1 MFETMSEI
9 EEYYPLLPFEKEL
22 IEYVRSIYPNE
33 QLDYM
38 VQSPFAQVV
47 VADRQL
53 AIVIRNI
60 YEDNSSKTENAYQL
74 YKFNYFDF
82 NMLSLWSSEWN
93 EKKDICKKMIANKL
107 GVSTQPRIFARKTT
121 FDPAVS
127 LKEAKEFCNL
137 YHIQGYAASNVR
149 TGLRDSNNQLVALCL
164 FKITKGVADLV
175 RYCTSQEVVGGFS
188 KVEKHSYPIL
198 KELNVHQVKTFADL
212 AVSQGKLYEDTG
224 WTKDKDLDPDYK
236 YQVGDHL
243 EHKFNYRLK
252 RFHEDPNLLY
262 KEGMTERELAL
273 WNQIPRVY
281 DYGKIKYVKAL

>member
-22 IEYVRSIYPNE
+22 IEYVRSIYPND

-47 VADRQL
+47 VSDKQL

-74 YKFNYFDF
+74 YKFNYFEF
-82 NMLSLWSSEWN
+82 KMLSLWSSEWN

-127 LKEAKEFCNL
+127 LSEAKDFCNL

-188 KVEKHSYPIL
+188 KVEKHSYPLL

-224 WTKDKDLDPDYK
+224 WTKDKELDPDYK

-273 WNQIPRVY
+273 WNNIPRVY
-281 DYGKIKYVKAL
+281 DYGKIKYVKGL

>member
-9 EEYYPLLPFEKEL
+9 EEYFQLLPFAKVL
-22 IEYVRSIYPNE
+22 IVYARSIYPHD

-82 NMLSLWSSEWN
+82 NMLSLWPSEWD
-93 EKKDICKKMIANKL
+93 EKKNICKKMIPNKL
-107 GVSTQPRIFARKTT
+107 GVPPQPRIFARKTT
-121 FDPAVS
+121 FDPAIS
-127 LKEAKEFCNL
+127 LSEAKEFCNL

-175 RYCTSQEVVGGFS
+175 RYCTSCEVVGGFS
-188 KVEKHSYPIL
+188 KVEKHSYPLL
-198 KELNVHQVKTFADL
+198 KELKAHQVKTFADL

-252 RFHEDPNLLY
+252 RFREDPNLLY

-281 DYGKIKYVKAL
+281 DYGKIKYVKAF